1 MGATDPI
8 ADGLIKLYNA
18 SQARHPTV
26 EVRASRFLAQI
37 LDVLKQEGF
46 IRTWKPIGETPAQR
60 MLRVYLK
67 YVQKR
72 PVITRLVRISKP
84 GMRRYYKARELPRV
98 LGGLGIAVVSTSRG
112 LMTERDAYRK
122 RIGGELVCY
131 VW

>member
-18 SQARHPTV
+18 SQAGHPTV

-67 YVQKR
+67 HAKKT
-72 PVITRLVRISKP
+72 PAITRLVRVSKP
-84 GMRRYYKARELPRV
+84 GMRRYRKARELPRV

-112 LMTERDAYRK
+112 LMTERDAYQK